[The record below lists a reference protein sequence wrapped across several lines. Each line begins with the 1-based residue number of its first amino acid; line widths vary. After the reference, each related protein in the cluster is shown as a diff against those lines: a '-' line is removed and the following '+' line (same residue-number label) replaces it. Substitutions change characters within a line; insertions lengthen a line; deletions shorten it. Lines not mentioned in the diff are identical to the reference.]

1 MMEGKKNEMRN
12 WNSEYFQSYIKIY
25 KRLLKTLPVKV
36 AAIEKFNPEFN
47 FFENFEIAIAQ
58 NFFKYME
65 HSQATNLL
73 FKEVIEP
80 FVETALIE
88 ANITEENINTC
99 SQGSCETQLKEAELN
114 LITPTEFLKVR

>member
-47 FFENFEIAIAQ
+47 FFENFEIVIAQ

-65 HSQATNLL
+65 YSQATNLL

-80 FVETALIE
+80 FVEAALIE
-88 ANITEENINTC
+88 ANITEENISTC
-99 SQGSCETQLKEAELN
+99 RQGSCESQLKEAELN
-114 LITPTEFLKVR
+114 LITPTEFLKIR

>member
-1 MMEGKKNEMRN
+1 MEGKKNEMRD
-12 WNSEYFQSYIKIY
+12 WNSEYFQSYVQKY

-36 AAIEKFNPEFN
+36 AAIEKFNPE
-47 FFENFEIAIAQ
+47 
-58 NFFKYME
+58 
-65 HSQATNLL
+65 
-73 FKEVIEP
+73 VIVP